1 LSKSKDELYIIGVD
15 FKNNRDKYKKI
26 LNTKNPSWNDLNE
39 SQGFPF
45 KTGEHYR
52 QFIKKRQDRDGTLKK
67 LGVVRDEIVDKK
79 LEQVRTI
86 PNYKESVE
94 IKSDNSQVSDKL
106 LEMSLEESK
115 DPDFVLKSHGY
126 SPSEWSITSAK
137 NSMWHMNTK
146 EDGVKVLY
154 SSKVSVKPRTEYQW
168 NEEDAKKIFSS
179 LETCTRTINKSN
191 IKTSQYKKN
200 GKLLI
205 VPISDFHLNLLSDK
219 LSTGNEYNMQIAE
232 DIFFQVINDVIDRVE
247 DKVFEKVLFVTG
259 NDFIT
264 ADNTNGTTTRGTP
277 QEVSASWFK
286 AVHKAT
292 ELIVRAIDML
302 TEIAPVDVILVPSNH
317 DLHTMFGVIQT
328 VKAWYRGN
336 DNVYVDDSH
345 LPRKYYEFGKTLLT
359 FSHDIKVKDA
369 LQIITTEAK
378 DKWSNCE
385 HIVLM
390 LAHLHQAMVYEKQG
404 YLEVL
409 RLPTVSGFSRWSND
423 KGYIQTEKKNQSFI
437 VSKEYGITD
446 ILNTVI
452 GINRKIKYMR

>member
-39 SQGFPF
+39 SQGFSF

-67 LGVVRDEIVDKK
+67 LSIDKSIIAGKNNIVRNEKIEIESK
-79 LEQVRTI
+79 

-94 IKSDNSQVSDKL
+94 IKQDNSQVSDKL

-115 DPDFVLKSHGY
+115 DPEFVLKSHGY
-126 SPSEWSITSAK
+126 SPDEFILLSAK

-154 SSKVSVKPRTEYQW
+154 ASKISVKPKTEYQW
-168 NEEDAKKIFSS
+168 NEEDAKKIFLN
-179 LETCTRTINKSN
+179 LETYTRNKSN
-191 IKTSQYKKN
+191 IKPLQYKQN

-205 VPISDFHLNLLSDK
+205 IPISDFHLNLLSDK

-247 DKVFEKVLFVTG
+247 GKVFEKVLFVTG

-264 ADNTNGTTTRGTP
+264 SDNTNGTTTRGTP
-277 QEVSASWFK
+277 QDNAESWFK

-328 VKAWYRGN
+328 VKAWYKDDN
-336 DNVYVDDSH
+336 NVYVDDSP

-385 HIVLM
+385 HIILM
-390 LAHLHQAMVYEKQG
+390 LAHLHQSMIYEKQG

-409 RLPTVSGFSRWSND
+409 RLPTCSGWSRWSND
-423 KGYIQTEKKNQSFI
+423 KGYIQSEKKNQSFI
-437 VSKEYGITD
+437 IDKELGITD

-452 GINRKIKYMR
+452 KD

>member
-1 LSKSKDELYIIGVD
+1 MSKSKDELYIIGVD

-247 DKVFEKVLFVTG
+247 GKVFEKILFVTG

-264 ADNTNGTTTRGTP
+264 SDNTNGTTTRGTP
-277 QEVSASWFK
+277 QDNAESWFK

-336 DNVYVDDSH
+336 NNVYVDDSP

>member
-1 LSKSKDELYIIGVD
+1 MSKSKDELYIIGVD
-15 FKNNRDKYKKI
+15 FKNNRDKYNKI

-39 SQGFPF
+39 HQGFPF

-67 LGVVRDEIVDKK
+67 LDVVKSIVADENNIVRNEKI
-79 LEQVRTI
+79 ETESF

-94 IKSDNSQVSDKL
+94 IKNDNSQVSDKL
-106 LEMSLEESK
+106 ISMSLEESK
-115 DPDFVLKSHGY
+115 DPEFVLKSHGY
-126 SPSEWSITSAK
+126 SHDEFILLSAK

-146 EDGVKVLY
+146 EDGIKTLY
-154 SSKVSVKPRTEYQW
+154 ASKISVKPRTEYQW
-168 NEEDAKKIFSS
+168 NEENAKKIFSS
-179 LETCTRTINKSN
+179 LETCTKTINKSN

-205 VPISDFHLNLLSDK
+205 IPISDFHLNLLSDK

-247 DKVFEKVLFVTG
+247 GKVFEKILFVTG

-264 ADNTNGTTTRGTP
+264 SDNTNGTTTRGTP
-277 QEVSASWFK
+277 QDNAESWFK

-328 VKAWYRGN
+328 VKAWYKDDN
-336 DNVYVDDSH
+336 NVYVDDSP

-385 HIVLM
+385 HIILM

-404 YLEVL
+404 YLEIL
-409 RLPTVSGFSRWSND
+409 RLPCVSGWSRWSNE
-423 KGYIQTEKKNQSFI
+423 KGYIQSEKKNQSFI
-437 VSKEYGITD
+437 IDSKLGITD

-452 GINRKIKYMR
+452 VD

>member
-1 LSKSKDELYIIGVD
+1 LDSKLIDICYQ
-15 FKNNRDKYKKI
+15 KYNKKI
-26 LNTKNPSWNDLNE
+26 SDSWDTLAKLYYPQ
-39 SQGFPF
+39 S
-45 KTGEHYR
+45 TGEGLRSKFKKYR
-52 QFIKKRQDRDGTLKK
+52 KANGTLKAK
-67 LGVVRDEIVDKK
+67 DIINGIILGNGDKE
-79 LEQVRTI
+79 LI
-86 PNYKESVE
+86 IPAPSPSSPNYKESVE
-94 IKSDNSQVSDKL
+94 IKQDNSQVSDKVIPL
-106 LEMSLEESK
+106 SDEELK
-115 DPDFVLKSHGY
+115 DVNFILKSHNY
-126 SPSEWSITSAK
+126 NPESWELISAK
-137 NSMWHMNTK
+137 HSIWNVNTK
-146 EDGVKVLY
+146 VDGVKKLY
-154 SSKVSVKPRTEYQW
+154 SSKIIVRPRTEYQW

-191 IKTSQYKKN
+191 IKTTQYKKN

-205 VPISDFHLNLLSDK
+205 IAISDFHLNLLSDK

-264 ADNTNGTTTRGTP
+264 SDNTNGTTTRGTP
-277 QEVSASWFK
+277 QDNSESWFK

-292 ELIVRAIDML
+292 ELIVKAIDML

-336 DNVYVDDSH
+336 DNVYVDDSP

-385 HIVLM
+385 HIILM

-409 RLPTVSGFSRWSND
+409 RLPCVSGWSRWSND
-423 KGYIQTEKKNQSFI
+423 KGYIQSEKKNQSFI
-437 VSKEYGITD
+437 IDEELGITD

-452 GINRKIKYMR
+452 VG